1 MWGTRLVKLSP
12 LDMSNVQ
19 HNLLGKSFILLG
31 LGAKS
36 KSRWHFSPGRTW
48 DPVLELS
55 SPALRVHRC
64 KDEGISNRI
73 KVIVVIK
80 LLAAVLVFVWDFSP
94 ASPSHCLWEP
104 FNWSEVILIANPIVC
119 FLSRTNFY
127 INFQFNWASWTL
139 TFLCFSRLFVLSRRE
154 KHQKW
159 HFTIFTNTP
168 CVCFSSSSSLKK
180 SDFSSSW
187 SLLCQCVPNIFLL
200 NCFNPH
206 NQTIRVEQVV
216 FFSPH

>member
-1 MWGTRLVKLSP
+1 MDAVGVKENSSYIFREICLACEAPASWNCLLLTCP
-12 LDMSNVQ
+12 MSNTIF
-19 HNLLGKSFILLG
+19 LGKVLLG

-36 KSRWHFSPGRTW
+36 KSRWHFSPERTW

-127 INFQFNWASWTL
+127 LNFQFNWTSWTL
-139 TFLCFSRLFVLSRRE
+139 SFLCFSRLFVLSRSE
-154 KHQKW
+154 KHQQW
-159 HFTIFTNTP
+159 HFTIFTNTSR
-168 CVCFSSSSSLKK
+168 VLFIQQFSQEERLY
-180 SDFSSSW
+180 
-187 SLLCQCVPNIFLL
+187 
-200 NCFNPH
+200 
-206 NQTIRVEQVV
+206 
-216 FFSPH
+216 